1 VIAMR
6 PDPPVSATHNIIPIP
21 APKLGNARATNVSL
35 TPTFRSKSCR
45 VQRAAPSRI
54 TTIVND
60 GMSLG
65 EIKRQYVRICME
77 SDCDE
82 TELR

>member
-1 VIAMR
+1 VTAMR
-6 PDPPVSATHNIIPIP
+6 PDPPVSGTHNIIPIP
-21 APKLGNARATNVSL
+21 APKLGNVRPAFCSCL
-35 TPTFRSKSCR
+35 CR

-54 TTIVND
+54 TTVVND

-65 EIKRQYVRICME
+65 EIKRLYVRICME
-77 SDCDE
+77 SDSDE